1 MLIIV
6 LTSITYAMKAQRLLQ
21 SNGIKSYLERNME
34 KYGEFGCGYVLQV
47 PQKHKQQQAIDLLK
61 SRNFKISKLIYN

>member
-6 LTSITYAMKAQRLLQ
+6 LTSITYAMKAQRFLQ
-21 SNGIKSYLERNME
+21 TQGIKTYLERNIE

-47 PQKHKQQQAIDLLK
+47 PQKQKHKLAVDLLK